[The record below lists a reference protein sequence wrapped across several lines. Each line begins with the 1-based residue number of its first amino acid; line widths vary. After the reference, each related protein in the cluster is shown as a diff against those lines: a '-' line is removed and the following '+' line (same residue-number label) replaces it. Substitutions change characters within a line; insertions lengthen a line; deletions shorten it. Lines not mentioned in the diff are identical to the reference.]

1 MELQNFALEL
11 KVDIISSSTSQ
22 IGVPQTISSYD
33 VNSMLHKVFG
43 DQINLGNSMLNK
55 ISQMCLL

>member
-22 IGVPQTISSYD
+22 IGVPWTISSYD
-33 VNSMLHKVFG
+33 VNSMLHKVFE

>member
-11 KVDIISSSTSQ
+11 KVDITSSSTSQ
-22 IGVPQTISSYD
+22 IRVPRTISSYD

-55 ISQMCLL
+55 ISETCLP

>member
-22 IGVPQTISSYD
+22 IRVPGTISSYD

-55 ISQMCLL
+55 ISETCLP

>member
-22 IGVPQTISSYD
+22 IGIPWTISSYD
-33 VNSMLHKVFG
+33 VNSMLHKVFE
-43 DQINLGNSMLNK
+43 DQINLG
-55 ISQMCLL
+55 IPC